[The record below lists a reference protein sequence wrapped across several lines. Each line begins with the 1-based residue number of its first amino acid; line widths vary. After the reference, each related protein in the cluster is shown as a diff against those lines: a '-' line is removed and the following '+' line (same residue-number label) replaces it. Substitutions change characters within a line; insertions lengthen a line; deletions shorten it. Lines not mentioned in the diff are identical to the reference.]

1 MNELDIYY
9 NSIKV
14 GTLLLKPQSNDIYLN
29 YCDTWQQNGFS
40 LSPLLPLDR
49 NFTNNQVK
57 NFIENLLPE
66 GDGLDMLIS
75 YLQISKTNKFALI
88 SSIGRDV
95 SGALDFIIPNS
106 KAIETTFR
114 EVSSEE
120 LAQRIRKRKEIPI
133 SVWDDKPRISIAG
146 VQEKLP
152 ITKLNGKYGFGEG
165 KLSSTHILKFDKKD
179 ENLVL
184 NEYLS
189 LHLAR
194 VAGLNVAKAEIK
206 YFENEQVLEVERFDR
221 KIISDQ
227 EIQKIHVIDSCQS
240 LCLPVSYK
248 YERNFGS
255 GRDVKDIR
263 EGVSFEK
270 LQSLINRCTIPL
282 IENKKILE
290 WTIVNLCLGNSD
302 AHGKNISFFKD
313 DNGMKITPFY
323 DIVNI
328 ALYKND
334 YETDLAMA
342 INDEFNIDNIRSY
355 DLIEFCDEISVK
367 MNQFRIIFKKISNK
381 IFQEFNSDFI
391 KELRKKDKIFI
402 DKYIINVEN
411 RIIKIEK
418 VVRNSLESSK

>member
-391 KELRKKDKIFI
+391 KELRKKDKFFI

-418 VVRNSLESSK
+418 VVRNSLEFSK